1 MKQQLINTEAKDLIK
16 IMASLS
22 DSSERIAEV
31 YHKIHGE
38 NCEMEDNKDYLEAQT
53 SINDA
58 ILKIGGI
65 LGASIAETFFCT
77 PISKIEVNLD

>member
-1 MKQQLINTEAKDLIK
+1 MKQQLINTEAKELIK

-22 DSSERIAEV
+22 DSSEKIAEV
-31 YHKIHGE
+31 YHRSHGE
-38 NCEMEDNKDYLEAQT
+38 NCEMEDNADYLEAQT

-65 LGASIAETFFCT
+65 LGTSIAETFFCT
-77 PISKIEVNLD
+77 PSNKLEVNL

>member
-1 MKQQLINTEAKDLIK
+1 MKQQLINTEAKELIK

-22 DSSERIAEV
+22 DSSDKIAEV
-31 YHKIHGE
+31 YHKLHGE
-38 NCEMEDNKDYLEAQT
+38 NSDMEGNKEYLGVQT

-77 PISKIEVNLD
+77 PSNKIEVNLD